1 MLKTTIS
8 LEAFLEKTH
17 VLEDLLNS
25 YEFGGYSEEQWEQK
39 PLVDSIRKT
48 NVHKLLRELRSY
60 IADDAIDYT
69 TAIDYNTLCTLLDTS
84 GEDFYDFEEKLSEIF
99 RRAENYIYEN

>member
-1 MLKTTIS
+1 MLKTTIPF
-8 LEAFLEKTH
+8 EAFIEKTNA
-17 VLEDLLNS
+17 LEDLLNS

-48 NVHKLLRELRSY
+48 NVHKLLRELKSY
-60 IADDAIDYT
+60 IEDDVIDYS
-69 TAIDYNTLCTLLDTS
+69 TS
-84 GEDFYDFEEKLSEIF
+84 DVSEDEYKSFEEKLSEIF

>member
-1 MLKTTIS
+1 MLKTTIPF
-8 LEAFLEKTH
+8 EAFIAKINA
-17 VLEDLLNS
+17 LEDLLNS
-25 YEFGGYSEEQWEQK
+25 YEFGGYLEEQWEQK

-60 IADDAIDYT
+60 IADDIIDYT
-69 TAIDYNTLCTLLDTS
+69 TFDISEEDY
-84 GEDFYDFEEKLSEIF
+84 YDFEEKLSKIF

>member
-8 LEAFLEKTH
+8 FEDFIEKTNA
-17 VLEDLLNS
+17 LEDLLNS

-39 PLVDSIRKT
+39 PLVDSLRKT
-48 NVHKLLRELRSY
+48 EIHKLLRELRSY

-69 TAIDYNTLCTLLDTS
+69 TSDVS
-84 GEDFYDFEEKLSEIF
+84 EDEYYDFEEKLSEIF

>member
-8 LEAFLEKTH
+8 FEEFIEKTYE
-17 VLEDLLNS
+17 LEDLLDS
-25 YEFGGYSEEQWEQK
+25 YVYGGYSKEQWEQK

-60 IADDAIDYT
+60 VADDVIDYT
-69 TAIDYNTLCTLLDTS
+69 TFDMSEEEYY
-84 GEDFYDFEEKLSEIF
+84 EFEEKLSTIF
-99 RRAENYIYEN
+99 RRADKYIYEN

>member
-1 MLKTTIS
+1 MKKTSTIPF
-8 LEAFLEKTH
+8 EAFIEKTYE
-17 VLEDLLNS
+17 LEDFLNS

-48 NVHKLLRELRSY
+48 EIHKLLRELRSY

-69 TAIDYNTLCTLLDTS
+69 TLDISEEDYN
-84 GEDFYDFEEKLSEIF
+84 DFEEKLAKVF
-99 RRAENYIYEN
+99 KRAENYIYEN

>member
-8 LEAFLEKTH
+8 FGDFIEKTR
-17 VLEDLLNS
+17 VLKFLLDS

-39 PLVDSIRKT
+39 PLVDSLRKT

-69 TAIDYNTLCTLLDTS
+69 TSDISEEDY
-84 GEDFYDFEEKLSEIF
+84 YDFEEKLSEIF

>member
-8 LEAFLEKTH
+8 FEDFLEKIH
-17 VLEDLLNS
+17 VLEYLLNS

-48 NVHKLLRELRSY
+48 NVHRLLRELRSY

-69 TAIDYNTLCTLLDTS
+69 TAIDYNTLESLLDTS
-84 GEDFYDFEEKLSEIF
+84 GEDIYDFREKLSEIF